1 MLKIGEIYFTE
12 SDEGEIKLNQN
23 FLRINE
29 TTQVDILQ
37 DLMGEVSSLHAEAI
51 GRWRVAMAKIREEG

>member
-23 FLRINE
+23 FLGINE

-37 DLMGEVSSLHAEAI
+37 DLMGEVSSLHAIAI
-51 GRWRVAMAKIREEG
+51 ERWRVAMAKIREEG

>member
-29 TTQVDILQ
+29 TTQVDVLQ
-37 DLMGEVSSLHAEAI
+37 DLMGEVSSLHAIAI
-51 GRWRVAMAKIREEG
+51 ERWRVAMAKVREEG

>member
-37 DLMGEVSSLHAEAI
+37 DLMGEVSSLHAIAI
-51 GRWRVAMAKIREEG
+51 ERWRVAMAKIREEG